1 MHVSIQEKEEIMEKM
16 FSVFVDVR
24 QTKVLI
30 RGAGELATG
39 VAHCLFRSGFP
50 VCLTEISDPLAVR
63 RSVSF
68 CEAVYDGAMTVE
80 GVTAVKVGS
89 PEEIGGAWEKG
100 EIPLLIDPDNK
111 VKDVLRPHVV
121 VDAILAKRNIGTE
134 ICDAPLVLGLGPGFT
149 ANQDVHVVIE
159 TNRGHDLGRL
169 IFQGQ
174 AEPDTGVPG
183 VIGGY
188 GIERIL
194 RTPQAGIFHA
204 VKMIGD
210 AVANGEVV
218 ARVDGAPMHAQIN
231 GVVRGLLRDGMIV
244 STNLK
249 AGDVDPRGKRE
260 ACFTISDKA
269 QALGGAVLEAI
280 LSQLPARIS

>member
-1 MHVSIQEKEEIMEKM
+1 MNNWPDLYRDIREI
-16 FSVFVDVR
+16 
-24 QTKVLI
+24 KVLV

-39 VAHCLFRSGFP
+39 VAHRLFRSGFRL
-50 VCLTEISDPLAVR
+50 CMTEISGPLAVR
-63 RSVSF
+63 RAVSF
-68 CEAVYDGAMTVE
+68 CEAVYDGAMKVE

-100 EIPLLIDPDNK
+100 EIPLLIDPANK

-121 VDAILAKRNIGTE
+121 VDAILAKKNIGTE

-169 IFQGQ
+169 IFRGQ
-174 AEPDTGVPG
+174 AEADTGVPG

-188 GIERIL
+188 GIERVL

-210 AVANGEVV
+210 TVAKGDVV
-218 ARVDGAPMHAQIN
+218 ASVDGAPMHAQIN
-231 GVVRGLLRDGMIV
+231 GVVRGLLRDGMVV
-244 STNLK
+244 SANLK
-249 AGDVDPRGKRE
+249 SGDIDPRGKRE

-269 QALGGAVLEAI
+269 RALGGAVLEAI

>member
-1 MHVSIQEKEEIMEKM
+1 MDLL
-16 FSVFVDVR
+16 FAGVR
-24 QTKVLI
+24 QTKVLV
-30 RGAGELATG
+30 RGAGEMATG
-39 VAHCLFRSGFP
+39 VAHRLHRSGIR
-50 VCLTEISDPLAVR
+50 VCLTEIAAPLAVR
-63 RSVSF
+63 RAVSF
-68 CEAVYDGAMTVE
+68 CEAVYDGVMTVE
-80 GVTAVKVGS
+80 GVTAVNVGS
-89 PEEIGGAWEKG
+89 PEEIEGAWGKG
-100 EIPLLIDPDNK
+100 EIPLLIDPANK
-111 VKDVLRPHVV
+111 VKGVLRPDVV

-188 GIERIL
+188 GIERVL

-210 AVANGEVV
+210 AVAKGDIV
-218 ARVDGAPMHAQIN
+218 ANVDGAPMHAQIN
-231 GVVRGLLRDGMIV
+231 GVLRGLLRDGIV
-244 STNLK
+244 VTKNMK
-249 AGDVDPRGKRE
+249 AGDIDPRGKRG

-269 QALGGAVLEAI
+269 RAIGGAVLEAI
-280 LSQLPARIS
+280 LSQLPVRVS

>member
-1 MHVSIQEKEEIMEKM
+1 MNNWPDLYRDIREI
-16 FSVFVDVR
+16 
-24 QTKVLI
+24 KVLI

-39 VAHCLFRSGFP
+39 VAHRLFRSGFRL
-50 VCLTEISDPLAVR
+50 CMTEISGPLAVR
-63 RSVSF
+63 RAVSF
-68 CEAVYDGAMTVE
+68 CEAVYDGAMKVE

-89 PEEIGGAWEKG
+89 PKEIEGAWEKG
-100 EIPLLIDPDNK
+100 EIPLLIDPANK

-121 VDAILAKRNIGTE
+121 VDAILAKKNIGTE
-134 ICDAPLVLGLGPGFT
+134 ICDAPLVLGLGPGFI

-169 IFQGQ
+169 IFRGQ
-174 AEPDTGVPG
+174 AETDTGVPG

-188 GIERIL
+188 GIERVL

-210 AVANGEVV
+210 TVAQGDVV
-218 ARVDGAPMHAQIN
+218 ASVDGAPMHAQIN
-231 GVVRGLLRDGMIV
+231 GVVRGLLRDGMVV
-244 STNLK
+244 SANLK
-249 AGDVDPRGKRE
+249 SGDIDPRGKRE

-269 QALGGAVLEAI
+269 RALGGVVLEAI